1 MLSPTEPSGRFPH
14 LHGRGTIYDTH
25 GFEWT
30 FLLKFLCTKI
40 VQQFVFLVQSI
51 VLVIYFYSHF
61 LRFKEFDFG
70 ATDLRSIR
78 IRFLLYSNPKHNSG
92 ANNKFV

>member
-51 VLVIYFYSHF
+51 VLVVRK
-61 LRFKEFDFG
+61 LRERENRPDQLG
-70 ATDLRSIR
+70 MRMAYRLPPLLRTDVR
-78 IRFLLYSNPKHNSG
+78 KQ
-92 ANNKFV
+92 